1 MKDTGIIRRLD
12 DLGRIVIPKGIRKSI
27 KLKAGDPVEFYT
39 ENGELII
46 KKYSPIEKNSEFSL
60 SVLNAIS
67 YALEKQCFITDAK
80 KVVCATEKY
89 KEFEDKN
96 LSEDF
101 INILNEKKSVVIKK
115 GDNNANIQ
123 IISGQTIQSDYKFIM
138 PIIKEGQVFGAII
151 ILDNSP
157 TEIEQ
162 TLFLKTAKICASI
175 LSEQF

>member
-12 DLGRIVIPKGIRKSI
+12 DLGRIVIPKSIRKCI

-60 SVLNAIS
+60 SVISAIS
-67 YALEKQCFITDAK
+67 YALEKQCLLTDVK

-89 KEFEDKN
+89 KELEDKN

-101 INILNEKKSVVIKK
+101 INVINEKKSVVIKK
-115 GDNNANIQ
+115 GDNNANVEIVN
-123 IISGQTIQSDYKFIM
+123 GQTTQSDYKFIM

-151 ILDNSP
+151 IVDSTP

-162 TLFLKTAKICASI
+162 TLFLKTAKMCVSI